1 MHTLSTA
8 IVLNSE
14 SQTCIHKNLF
24 IQLNIKHATCK
35 IYKIKCLKVSNING
49 QKKQKSIYGLLFMM
63 TGKVFTAAR
72 QRKFSAMQ

>member
-1 MHTLSTA
+1 MHTMSTA

-35 IYKIKCLKVSNING
+35 IYKIKCLKVANING
-49 QKKQKSIYGLLFMM
+49 QKK
-63 TGKVFTAAR
+63 
-72 QRKFSAMQ
+72 